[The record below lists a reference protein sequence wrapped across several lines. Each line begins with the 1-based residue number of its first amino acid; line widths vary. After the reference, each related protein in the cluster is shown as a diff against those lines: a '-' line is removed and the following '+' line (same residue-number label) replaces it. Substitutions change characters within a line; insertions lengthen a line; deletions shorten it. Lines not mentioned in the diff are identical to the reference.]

1 MNEQQ
6 RLLNAIWNEEPAV
19 LAESGFDSQGINIYR
34 RNLLANA
41 QRALT
46 ISFPT
51 IFALLDSDISD
62 SLTQQFLRQYP
73 PSHGD
78 WAQWGEC
85 FDKFIATTQVADDYP
100 YFPDCATVDWHI
112 HCALQGKDQTLD
124 QASLSLLQSS
134 EPENIVVEFNTNVS
148 LVKTIYPLTE
158 IYQAHHG
165 DKIQREV
172 AMKQAKSALSSPLQ
186 EHVVMIY
193 RPEFQP
199 QVTRLTHSES
209 EFILCLHAGNSLVKS
224 LDTVSHFNDFSFE
237 LWLLKA
243 IEQNLIYLFR
253 EQ

>member
-6 RLLNAIWNEEPAV
+6 HLLNAIWNEEPAV
-19 LAESGFDSQGINIYR
+19 LAESDFDSQGINIYR

-62 SLTQQFLRQYP
+62 SLAQQFLRQYP
-73 PSHGD
+73 PSQGD
-78 WAQWGEC
+78 WAQWGEG
-85 FDKFIATTQVADDYP
+85 FAKFIATTQVADDYP
-100 YFPDCATVDWHI
+100 YLPYCATVDWHI

-124 QASLSLLQSS
+124 QASLSLLHSS

-148 LVKTIYPLTE
+148 LIKTIYPLTE

-165 DKIQREV
+165 DKTQREV
-172 AMKQAKSALSSPLQ
+172 AMKQAKAALTSPLQ
-186 EHVVMIY
+186 EQVVMIY

-199 QVTRLTHSES
+199 KITRLTHSDS
-209 EFILCLHAGNSLVKS
+209 KFMLCLRAGNSLAKS
-224 LDTVSHFNDFSFE
+224 LDAVSPFKDFSFE
-237 LWLLKA
+237 QWLLKA

-253 EQ
+253 EH